1 MASLSYGYVKGER
14 LFISLPIKSGET
26 FAAGDLVSLDTNGYL
41 QQANSGDKVIGVAF
55 DPCASAPSADGAAS
69 AQVDVSEASV
79 YLYPPASG
87 TLTQAMVGKTCDVS
101 GAQAIDITA
110 ASDNCILI
118 QAVDLVANLAHIT
131 IKRQPAG
138 VV

>member
-1 MASLSYGYVKGER
+1 VANLNYGYVKGER
-14 LFISLPIKSGET
+14 LFIAVPVKSGET
-26 FAAGDLVSLDTNGYL
+26 FAAGDLVSLTTGGFL

-55 DPCASAPSADGAAS
+55 DPCDTAPAADGAVS

-79 YLYPPASG
+79 YLYPPGSG
-87 TLTQAMVGKTCDVS
+87 SLTQAMVGKTCDVS